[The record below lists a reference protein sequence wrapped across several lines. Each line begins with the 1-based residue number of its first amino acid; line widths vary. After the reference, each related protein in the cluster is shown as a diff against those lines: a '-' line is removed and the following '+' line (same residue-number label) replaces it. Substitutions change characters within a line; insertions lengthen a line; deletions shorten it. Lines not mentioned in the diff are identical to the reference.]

1 MMVNNPLIRPYF
13 PWGAALKLPWFLS
26 YAFERRTNQP
36 NFNQTFPSQTLIAIK
51 AWAPV
56 IMTLKNSKRFAKPQ
70 RADMYIYI
78 DNIRI
83 CIYIYTYISMFHDI
97 KNGMNDGWFMIKQQQ
112 QQQIIVMTYNCLTFI
127 IRIRFKMS
135 WVFQAW
141 HNNHHHNH
149 HNQCLS

>member
-1 MMVNNPLIRPYF
+1 MVNNPLIRPYF

-70 RADMYIYI
+70 RADIYIYI
-78 DNIRI
+78 LYIDRERI
-83 CIYIYTYISMFHDI
+83 YVLFVYIYTYISMFHDI
-97 KNGMNDGWFMIKQQQ
+97 KSGMNDG
-112 QQQIIVMTYNCLTFI
+112 
-127 IRIRFKMS
+127 
-135 WVFQAW
+135 
-141 HNNHHHNH
+141 
-149 HNQCLS
+149 